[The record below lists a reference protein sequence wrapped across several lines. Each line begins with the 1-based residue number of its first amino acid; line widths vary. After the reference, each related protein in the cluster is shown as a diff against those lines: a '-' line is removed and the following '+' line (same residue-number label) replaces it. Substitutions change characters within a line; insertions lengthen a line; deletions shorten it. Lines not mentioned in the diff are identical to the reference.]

1 MIFAALVGHNPLE
14 ITLRQAQGD
23 FSLDASYDIF
33 PNAIALNSSKAFQKS
48 EESGREC
55 AHALDGTGRA
65 SLSKI

>member
-33 PNAIALNSSKAFQKS
+33 PNAIALMTLVYG
-48 EESGREC
+48 SGENPR
-55 AHALDGTGRA
+55 ALG
-65 SLSKI
+65 